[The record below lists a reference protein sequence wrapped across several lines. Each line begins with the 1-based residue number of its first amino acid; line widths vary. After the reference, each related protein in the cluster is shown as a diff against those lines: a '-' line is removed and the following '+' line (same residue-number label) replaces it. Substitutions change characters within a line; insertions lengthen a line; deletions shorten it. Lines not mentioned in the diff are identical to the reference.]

1 MSDYVLVLVSA
12 TLINL
17 LALQPGQAKRDRLHV
32 LGLCSGLLFLLGL
45 PGGVLL
51 ERYVLAPLQ
60 WQGLQLYLFVPLM
73 MALAWGLPHLLQR
86 LRPNWPTNGLQPL
99 LMGNVALLGL
109 MLQLTAEGND
119 PWQALIRGAL
129 AGAGFWLALILFNDL
144 RERSRHA
151 EIPVALRG
159 LPIEL
164 LGAGVMALAFSGFNG
179 IFAQ

>member
-17 LALQPGQAKRDRLHV
+17 LALQPGQAERDRLHV

-60 WQGLQLYLFVPLM
+60 WQSLQLFLFLPLM
-73 MALAWGLPHLLQR
+73 MALAWGLPHVLQR

-99 LMGNVALLGL
+99 LMSNVALLGL
-109 MLQLTAEGND
+109 MLQLTGEGHG
-119 PWQALIRGAL
+119 PWQALIRGTV
-129 AGAGFWLALILFNDL
+129 AGAGFWLALALFNDL

-151 EIPVALRG
+151 EIPAALRG

-164 LGAGVMALAFSGFNG
+164 LGAGVMALAFSGLNG
-179 IFAQ
+179 LFTQ